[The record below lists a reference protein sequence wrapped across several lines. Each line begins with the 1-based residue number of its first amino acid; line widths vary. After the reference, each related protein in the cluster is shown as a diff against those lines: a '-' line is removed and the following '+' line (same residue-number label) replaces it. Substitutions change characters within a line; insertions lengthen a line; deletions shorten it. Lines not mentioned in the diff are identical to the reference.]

1 MPTAVTGFYGMNVP
15 YPGFGRP
22 AGAVTSTLLIVILSG
37 GLYLLFK
44 RLDWL

>member
-1 MPTAVTGFYGMNVP
+1 MNVP
-15 YPGFGRP
+15 YPGSGQP
-22 AGAVTSTLLIVILSG
+22 SGVVTSTLLLAILAG